1 MPKKREQQ
9 KASKIIPGEWRAEL
23 LGTPSLHL
31 GGEINLTPSPHAIEF
46 SWLTVPALLCGPN
59 KVRLAAVVVLMAPA
73 EPVVHEYPGSMMANG
88 LVTMI
93 DLIVT
98 RPLFSDL
105 LPRIEG
111 GKVRD
116 LRFSVR
122 DSDDQKWPISS
133 WSMTVHLGNNS
144 R

>member
-1 MPKKREQQ
+1 MPQKREQQ
-9 KASKIIPGEWRAEL
+9 KVSKIIPGEWRAEL
-23 LGTPSLHL
+23 LGAPSLHL
-31 GGEINLTPSPHAIEF
+31 GGETNLTPSPHAIEF
-46 SWLTVPALLCGPN
+46 SWLTVPTLARGPN
-59 KVRLAAVVVLMAPA
+59 KVGLAAVVVLMAPA
-73 EPVVHEYPGSMMANG
+73 EPVGHEYPGLMMANG

-111 GKVRD
+111 GKVKD

-122 DSDDQKWPISS
+122 DGGDRKWSISS
-133 WSMTVHLGNNS
+133 WSMTVHFGNNS